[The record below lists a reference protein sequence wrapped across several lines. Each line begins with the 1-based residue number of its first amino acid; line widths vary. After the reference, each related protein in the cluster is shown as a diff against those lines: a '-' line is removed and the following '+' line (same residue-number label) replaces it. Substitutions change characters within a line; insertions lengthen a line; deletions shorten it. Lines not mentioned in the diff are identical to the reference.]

1 MILTKSGQYIYRQE
15 EAEELLEEAGI
26 SDYDHEDFVNLLTD
40 NLIDT
45 LYNRIDEYKECWDD
59 YERIAD
65 SYRTALVDVLNLVDD
80 ALAAPRLTKSRE
92 KFESIHKLINE
103 YI

>member
-1 MILTKSGQYIYRQE
+1 MILTKQGYYLYRKE
-15 EAEELLEEAGI
+15 EAEELLEEIGI
-26 SDYDHEDFVNLLTD
+26 ESYDQEEFVNLLTD

-65 SYRTALVDVLNLVDD
+65 SYRTALVDILNFVDD
-80 ALAAPRLTKSRE
+80 ALNAPRLTKSRE

>member
-1 MILTKSGQYIYRQE
+1 MILTKKGHYLYRKE
-15 EAEELLEEAGI
+15 EAEELLEEVGI
-26 SDYDHEDFVNLLTD
+26 EFYDQEEFVNLLTD

-65 SYRTALVDVLNLVDD
+65 SYRTALVDILNFVDDVLN
-80 ALAAPRLTKSRE
+80 APRLTKSRE

>member
-1 MILTKSGQYIYRQE
+1 MILTKFGQCIYRQE
-15 EAEELLEEAGI
+15 EAEGLLEKVGI
-26 SDYDHEDFVNLLTD
+26 SDYDYENFVNLLTN

-45 LYNRIDEYKECWDD
+45 LYNRIDEYKECGDD
-59 YERIAD
+59 YERISD
-65 SYRTALVDVLNLVDD
+65 SYRTALVDVLNLVDE

>member
-1 MILTKSGQYIYRQE
+1 MILTKFGQYIYRQE
-15 EAEELLEEAGI
+15 EAEGLLEKVGI
-26 SDYDHEDFVNLLTD
+26 SDYDYENFVNLLTN

-45 LYNRIDEYKECWDD
+45 LYNRIDECKECGDD
-59 YERIAD
+59 YERISD
-65 SYRTALVDVLNLVDD
+65 SYRTALVDVLNLVDE